1 MQSTENEAN
10 KPFVTAMPH
19 MRAKPGVSTVMRDV
33 LIALSPAVLV
43 AALDFGVMGIAII
56 VVSVASCVYF
66 ELMYQ
71 ALLKKRVT
79 ITDLS
84 AIVTG
89 VLLAFCFPPGLPIWM
104 VVVGAFVA
112 IIVVKQLCG
121 GIGQNFLN
129 PALAAWAFLI
139 LAYPDQMTD
148 FTFGLPLDA
157 ITSPTPLAEV
167 LTAAPTLSDIWGIL
181 WGFGTTR
188 GAIGEVATI
197 LIILGGIYLMAR
209 KVITWHIPVSF
220 IGSAAL
226 LIFVFGGDGLFAGF
240 PHYEIFLG
248 SIILGAFFM
257 ATDYTTSPMT
267 KRGQIIFGLGCGI
280 ITATIRI
287 WGGFPEGV
295 AYAILMMNLLVP
307 LIDKITKPRVYGA
320 VKSASKSQANIS

>member
-1 MQSTENEAN
+1 MRLTENEVN

-19 MRAKPGVSTVMRDV
+19 LRAKPGVSTVMRDV

-43 AALDFGVMGIAII
+43 AVINFGVTGIAIMAVS
-56 VVSVASCVYF
+56 VVSCVFF

-71 ALLKKRVT
+71 KLLKKRVA
-79 ITDLS
+79 IADLS
-84 AIVTG
+84 AVVTG
-89 VLLAFCFPPGLPIWM
+89 ILLAFCLPPGLPLWM

-112 IIVVKQLCG
+112 IVVVKLLCG

-129 PALAAWAFLI
+129 PALAAWAFLV
-139 LAYPDQMTD
+139 LAYPGQMRD
-148 FTFGLPLDA
+148 FTFGLPFDA
-157 ITSPTPLAEV
+157 VAGPTPLSEV
-167 LTAAPTLSDIWGIL
+167 LTAAPTLSDTWAIL

-197 LIILGGIYLMAR
+197 LIILGGIYLLVR

-226 LIFVFGGDGLFAGF
+226 LIFIFSGDGLFAGF

-248 SIILGAFFM
+248 SIMLGAFFM

-267 KRGQIIFGLGCGI
+267 KKGQIIFGLGCGA
-280 ITATIRI
+280 ITAIIRI

-307 LIDKITKPRVYGA
+307 IIDRFTKPRVYGT
-320 VKSASKSQANIS
+320 VKSRKGEK